1 MFLGWFGTQ
10 VADYLPTISTV
21 ELGIFGSDLRVL
33 FTGPPQLLITNIVYI
48 IITNEHELHWTSV
61 GKGSPIDNYIRKAS
75 YDTLPAGKFIAALA
89 MTTAA
94 QQQQQQWSPYNTNL
108 QTYLQQHDQQFQPSE
123 YSGGYDFG
131 GHDGG
136 SSGGH
141 DFGETSGH
149 GDFGNYGGHDLK
161 AHSYPVHQHVEEEN
175 PEPIKHY
182 KEVVVPV
189 PKNVEFK
196 VHQPILIPVPHPVPI
211 QIPVPKA
218 VVIPI
223 IKEVSIP
230 VEKSVPYPVE
240 RVVHVPKIKE
250 VPFEVVKHIIV
261 PVEKPVPFKVPV
273 YETIIH
279 TKKGSHKIR

>member
-1 MFLGWFGTQ
+1 MCALKAYILCVIIASSYANNQQWLPYSNLETFL
-10 VADYLPTISTV
+10 
-21 ELGIFGSDLRVL
+21 
-33 FTGPPQLLITNIVYI
+33 
-48 IITNEHELHWTSV
+48 
-61 GKGSPIDNYIRKAS
+61 
-75 YDTLPAGKFIAALA
+75 
-89 MTTAA
+89 
-94 QQQQQQWSPYNTNL
+94 QQQQ
-108 QTYLQQHDQQFQPSE
+108 DQQLQPSE
-123 YSGGYDFG
+123 YSGHTGFDGESPDF
-131 GHDGG
+131 
-136 SSGGH
+136 SQFS
-141 DFGETSGH
+141 
-149 GDFGNYGGHDLK
+149 GHDLEP
-161 AHSYPVHQHVEEEN
+161 HSYPVHQHVEEEN

-182 KEVVVPV
+182 KEVVVPL

-196 VHQPILIPVPHPVPI
+196 INQPILIPVPHPIPI
-211 QIPVPKA
+211 QVPVPKA

-240 RVVHVPKIKE
+240 KAVHVPKIKE